1 MIQETA
7 QVTDDLIR
15 IKTADKSIRLSK
27 TLPKNNSEINRKLE
41 EIVRQI
47 YMYLYHLDLSDSN
60 EIQTD
65 NHFIHKRTLNH
76 LAKLAI

>member
-47 YMYLYHLDLSDSN
+47 YMYLY
-60 EIQTD
+60 IIYT
-65 NHFIHKRTLNH
+65 I
-76 LAKLAI
+76 